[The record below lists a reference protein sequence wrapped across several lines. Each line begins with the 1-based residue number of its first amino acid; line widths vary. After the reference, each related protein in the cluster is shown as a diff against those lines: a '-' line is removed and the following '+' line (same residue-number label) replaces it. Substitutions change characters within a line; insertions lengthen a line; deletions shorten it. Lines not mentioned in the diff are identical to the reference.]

1 MTTLREDFV
10 SCCYSLIL
18 FLFIFWLEGVCINAL
33 PVQFRYMI
41 NTEDYQYPLILTSPS
56 ADGLVSMA
64 GTAGFSF

>member
-10 SCCYSLIL
+10 SCYHSFIL
-18 FLFIFWLEGVCINAL
+18 SVFLFWLEGVCINAL
-33 PVQFRYMI
+33 PGQFGLMI

-64 GTAGFSF
+64 GTAGCSF